1 MLLLAACLIPLAA
14 EAQRVDIGEGATWQL
29 DGADMDLDC
38 AALRIEGV
46 VDAAD
51 GQIAGVG
58 HLDLAGQ
65 LAATTAW
72 LEVGGD

>member
-1 MLLLAACLIPLAA
+1 
-14 EAQRVDIGEGATWQL
+14 
-29 DGADMDLDC
+29 MDLDC

-65 LAATTAW
+65 LAATTAG